1 MAGAAAAGDQAAAAG
16 AAGAAAGQAP
26 AAGGAGAAGGDGKT
40 GDQAAAGQQPPAA
53 AAGDGKA
60 GQQAAAGQQQEPPA
74 RVVPDKYTL
83 KVPEAARDYLDDS
96 DVATVSAMAK
106 EHKLTN
112 EEAQQVLEQEATRI
126 AAQSA
131 SFRARLD
138 ADTVFG
144 GEKITETQRLGNAV
158 LDRFAPT
165 TDPLGK
171 EIRQVLV
178 KSGFGNHLAIVAFL
192 AKIGRAM
199 AEDAPSGGRTGEGR
213 TSGDAAAVLYDHP
226 DSKALRSA

>member
-1 MAGAAAAGDQAAAAG
+1 VRQ
-16 AAGAAAGQAP
+16 
-26 AAGGAGAAGGDGKT
+26 
-40 GDQAAAGQQPPAA
+40 
-53 AAGDGKA
+53 
-60 GQQAAAGQQQEPPA
+60 
-74 RVVPDKYTL
+74 VPRL
-83 KVPEAARDYLDDS
+83 GRPRP
-96 DVATVSAMAK
+96 
-106 EHKLTN
+106 
-112 EEAQQVLEQEATRI
+112 R
-126 AAQSA
+126 AAQA
-131 SFRARLD
+131 RRAVTGRRAIRRRL
-138 ADTVFG
+138 ANTVFG